1 MLTILNTLD
10 ISEVPEVREIL
21 EQEAILINVQPVKKE
36 IFKFLHKADIYM
48 SNAAYVVEKELI
60 DYAFKLKL
68 IESPSTGTDHLNLV
82 YLKKKN
88 IKLFEISREY
98 SLLKKFTATS
108 ELAFALILSLTRNI
122 IPANQNVLEGY
133 WGREVFKGNQ
143 LYDKTL
149 GILGLGRLGKI
160 SSKIGKGFGMK
171 VIAYDPNVK
180 KYKDVKMYSLEELLK
195 KCDVLSIHVHLNE
208 ETTNLINKERLKLMK
223 NTSILINTSR
233 GKIVDEIA
241 LLDCLKNN
249 LIAGAGLDVI
259 DGEWL
264 TDENRIN
271 HPLIDYSKKNSNL
284 LIVPHI
290 GGSTKESIK
299 YSRIFIA
306 KKIIKF
312 IREISNK

>member
-10 ISEVPEVREIL
+10 ISDVPEVREIL
-21 EQEAILINVQPVKKE
+21 EQEAILINVKPVKKE

-48 SNAAYVVEKELI
+48 SNAAYVVDKEFI
-60 DYAFKLKL
+60 DYAVKLKL
-68 IESPSTGTDHLNLV
+68 IASPSTGTDHLDLV
-82 YLKKKN
+82 YLKKKH

-122 IPANQNVLEGY
+122 IPANQNVLRDIGKR
-133 WGREVFKGNQ
+133 GFKGNQ

-160 SSKIGKGFGMK
+160 SSNIGKGFGMK
-171 VIAYDPNVK
+171 VIACDPNVK
-180 KYKDVKMYSLEELLK
+180 KYKDVKMLSLEEVLK

-208 ETTNLINKERLKLMK
+208 ETTNLINKDRLKLMK

-264 TDENRIN
+264 TDKNRIN

-290 GGSTKESIK
+290 GGSTEESIK

-306 KKIIKF
+306 KKIVKF